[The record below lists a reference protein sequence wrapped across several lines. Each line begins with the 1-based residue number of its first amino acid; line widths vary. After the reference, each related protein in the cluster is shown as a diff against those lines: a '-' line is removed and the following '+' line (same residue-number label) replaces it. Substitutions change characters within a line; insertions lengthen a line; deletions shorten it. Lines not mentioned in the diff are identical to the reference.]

1 MDADD
6 TTGIPKDE
14 RLIKSIISQVGE
26 GTSDPA
32 RGVSMGNTPHKA
44 RITVNFCE
52 FQFRKKI
59 KTSEVL
65 KEIQS
70 GLKGKYNAD
79 IEITAAKNESGPPQ
93 GAPINIEITGRGEY
107 KELIA
112 AAEGIK
118 TYLDRKGIDGVE
130 KLKLRNYVV
139 CEN

>member
-1 MDADD
+1 
-6 TTGIPKDE
+6 
-14 RLIKSIISQVGE
+14 
-26 GTSDPA
+26 
-32 RGVSMGNTPHKA
+32 MGNTPHKA

-59 KTSEVL
+59 KTSDIL
-65 KEIQS
+65 KDIQS

-112 AAEGIK
+112 AAENIK

-130 KLKLRNYVV
+130 KLKLNVDANRPEIPIKVDRAQIRKLNA
-139 CEN
+139 